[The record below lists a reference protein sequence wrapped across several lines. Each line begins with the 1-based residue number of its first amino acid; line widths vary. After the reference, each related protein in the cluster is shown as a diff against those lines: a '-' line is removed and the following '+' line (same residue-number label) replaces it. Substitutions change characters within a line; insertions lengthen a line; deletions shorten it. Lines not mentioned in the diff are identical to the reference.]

1 MSSQFS
7 QQSSVTNLRPWWKEK
22 KNDAHEMLFA
32 ECKYLVDQQ
41 RMRRSANIHFLRL
54 YTNRAAASFSPH
66 ALADG
71 IDVNGERIRLNI
83 TKSAVDAATAQIGT
97 NRPRPLYQTEGGDW
111 GTVKKAEKRGKFVTG
126 WFHIMKQYMMS
137 LEVFRDGAMT
147 GTGIEYVY
155 ADVLGKRIRAE
166 RVLPDELLV
175 DNQDARDGN
184 PKIMRRMKNV
194 SREWLASQYKES
206 NPRLFA
212 KIMEATC
219 LEVDA
224 SSVQTIA
231 DPVTLIEAWKLPS
244 YPDAGDG
251 RRILAVSNAT
261 LVDAEW
267 MREGFPFALFH
278 WNTLPMGFW
287 GIGAVEELAPI
298 QIEIN
303 YIAQKIQKLM
313 TLATTMVWTEKGSNV
328 GEITNQDFARREF
341 TGKPPIFQTTA
352 AISAEYFHHM
362 DRLYAK
368 GYELVGISQLASS
381 GRIPMGMESGEAM
394 RTYNDIGSRR
404 FQHTGQ
410 RWEQFHLDVGELICE
425 AAKELEEA
433 GIGCEVLAPGEKNV
447 ERLSFKDIDIPKDRY
462 ILRPHPVNI
471 MPDTPSGKIETASK
485 LAQIAPE
492 LGPDLLGMITGIPD
506 LERAVQMAN
515 APREMA
521 EYLIAEILEY
531 NRYTPPDPFLNLP
544 LTRDIATRSLLRARV
559 HQAPEGRLEM
569 LRRFI
574 ADIDDLQAQGEQ
586 AAMQQQMQQQMAMQP
601 PPPGGDMGGGMG
613 GGGMPPMP
621 PGMPPMM

>member
-22 KNDAHEMLFA
+22 KKQAHEMLFA
-32 ECKYLVDQQ
+32 ECKYLIDQQ
-41 RMRRSANIHFLRL
+41 RLRRSANIHFLRL

-71 IDVNGERIRLNI
+71 IDVNGERIRLNVI
-83 TKSAVDAATAQIGT
+83 KSALDAAIAQIGT

-111 GTVKKAEKRGKFVTG
+111 GTIKKAEKRGKFVTG
-126 WFHIMKQYMMS
+126 WFHILKQYMLS
-137 LEVFRDGAMT
+137 LDVFRDGGMC

-184 PKIMRRMKNV
+184 PKIMRRIKNV
-194 SREWLASQYKES
+194 SREWLAAQYREEQ
-206 NPRLFA
+206 PALAA
-212 KIMEATC
+212 KVMEATC

-231 DPVTLIEAWKLPS
+231 DPVTLVEAWKLPS
-244 YPDAGDG
+244 YPGCGDG
-251 RRILAVSNAT
+251 RKVLAVSNAT
-261 LVDAEW
+261 LDDCEW
-267 MREGFPFALFH
+267 KREGFPFALFH

-287 GIGAVEELAPI
+287 GIGAVEEMAPI

-352 AISAEYFHHM
+352 AISAEYFHHL

-368 GYELVGISQLASS
+368 AYELVGITQLASS

-425 AAKELEEA
+425 AAKELQEA
-433 GIGCEVLAPGEKNV
+433 GIPVSILAPGEKAV
-447 ERLSFKDIDIPKDRY
+447 ERLAFAEIDMPRDRY

-471 MPDTPSGKIETASK
+471 MPDTPTGKIDTATK
-485 LAQIAPE
+485 LSQIAPE

-521 EYLIAEILEY
+521 EFLVAEIMEH

-544 LTRDIATRSLLRARV
+544 MTRDIATRSLLRARING
-559 HQAPEGRLEM
+559 APASRLDM

-574 ADIDDLQAQGEQ
+574 ADIDEMQGQAEK
-586 AAMQQQMQQQMAMQP
+586 AAMDQQMQQQMMLQAASQP
-601 PPPGGDMGGGMG
+601 ALPPSPDAGSSQS
-613 GGGMPPMP
+613 PMP
-621 PGMPPMM
+621 MM

>member
-7 QQSSVTNLRPWWKEK
+7 QQASPSSLRPWWKEK
-22 KNDAHEMLFA
+22 KNNAHEMLFA
-32 ECKYLVDQQ
+32 ECKYLTDSQ
-41 RMRRSANIHFLRL
+41 RLRRSANVHFLRL

-83 TKSAVDAATAQIGT
+83 TKSAVDAAIAQIGT
-97 NRPRPLYQTEGGDW
+97 NRPRPLYQTEGGDYS
-111 GTVKKAEKRGKFVTG
+111 TIKRAEKRGKFVTG
-126 WFHIMKQYMMS
+126 WFHVLKQYMMS

-147 GTGIEYVY
+147 GTGIEYIY
-155 ADVLGKRIRAE
+155 ADVQAKRIRAE

-184 PKIMRRMKNV
+184 PKIMRRVKNV
-194 SREWLASQYKES
+194 SREWLVAQYRELD
-206 NPRLFA
+206 PALAR
-212 KIMEATC
+212 KIEEATC

-224 SSVQTIA
+224 GGIQSIT

-244 YPDAGDG
+244 YPEAEDG
-251 RRILAVSNAT
+251 RRVLCVSNAT
-261 LVDAEW
+261 LHDCKWE
-267 MREGFPFALFH
+267 REGFPFAVFH

-341 TGKPPIFQTTA
+341 TGKPPIFQTTS
-352 AISAEYFHHM
+352 AISAEYFHHL

-368 GYELVGISQLASS
+368 GYELVGISQMSSS
-381 GRIPMGMESGEAM
+381 GKIPLGLESGEAM
-394 RTYNDIGSRR
+394 RTFNDIGSRR

-425 AAKELEEA
+425 AAKDLEEA
-433 GIGCEVLAPGEKNV
+433 GIPCEVLAPGDKNV
-447 ERLSFKDIDIPKDRY
+447 ERLSFEEVDLAKDRY

-471 MPDTPSGKIETASK
+471 MPDTPSGKIDTASR

-492 LGPDLLGMITGIPD
+492 LGQSLLGMITGIPD

-521 EYLIAEILEY
+521 EYLVADIIEHGH
-531 NRYTPPDPFLNLP
+531 YTPPDPFLNLP
-544 LTRDIATRSLLRARV
+544 MTRDIATRSLLRGRIDGV
-559 HQAPEGRLEM
+559 QEDRLEL

-574 ADIDDLQAQGEQ
+574 EDIDELQGRAEQ
-586 AAMQQQMQQQMAMQP
+586 AMMQQQMAMQGPPP
-601 PPPGGDMGGGMG
+601 PPPGGMAPAPEGMP
-613 GGGMPPMP
+613 GMPPMP
-621 PGMPPMM
+621 PDMPPM